1 MHSVL
6 ESVIF
11 ATYDGQPRPNAM
23 NGTLSSYAP
32 RFLPARLPRVC
43 VAIAVSNPAEMVQK
57 ADLIVRDN
65 SFIEFRL
72 DYLSKPGLGLAKL
85 KTFVEFHPEALIVAT
100 CRRVVT
106 GGRFRGSIAS
116 EIDVLAKA
124 ANLGCHLVDI
134 ELETA
139 ARMKP
144 ADFNRLRRSAN
155 LILSYH
161 DFRGTKKLEETFAK
175 MKQYPAD
182 FFKIVTTAN
191 SLYDNVVM
199 MKFLEKYSH
208 EHSMIGLCMGEQ
220 GVISRLLC
228 VRAGSQFTFAA
239 VNPGE
244 ETAPGQLT
252 ARVLRDTFRV
262 DQVDA
267 ATRVYGVAGDPVAH
281 SLSPV
286 MLNTAFRR
294 ENVNAVYLAL
304 HAKAMNDLLACV
316 RDIPIAGLS
325 ITMPYKEQILKHL
338 DKNDPWT
345 TKVGACNTVVRGQ
358 DGKLFGFNTDVNGV
372 VRPLELRIRLQG
384 ARILVL
390 GAGGAARAAV
400 FGLKERGADV
410 YILNRTSAPAQKLAR
425 QARAKVIN
433 RTMLKKLEFEVIIN
447 ATPAGMEGNR
457 DPLPITEQEMKA
469 RYFFE
474 MVYTPAETRMIKMAR
489 SRGIHVIPGSEMF
502 VQQGARQFEIW
513 TGKPAP
519 LIEMQRVVEH
529 ALAQQAAK
537 AAESK
542 NNGKRK

>member
-1 MHSVL
+1 
-6 ESVIF
+6 
-11 ATYDGQPRPNAM
+11 M

-43 VAIAVSNPAEMVQK
+43 VAIAASNPAEMVQK

-65 SFIEFRL
+65 PFIEFRL
-72 DYLSKPGLGLAKL
+72 DYLSKPALGLAKL

-100 CRRVVT
+100 CRRAVN
-106 GGRFRGSIAS
+106 GGKFRGSVAS
-116 EIDVLAKA
+116 QIDLLVKA
-124 ANLGCHLVDI
+124 ANIGCHLVDV

-139 ARMKP
+139 AHLKP
-144 ADFNRLRRSAN
+144 SDFNRLRRSAN

-175 MKQYPAD
+175 MKEYPSD
-182 FFKIVTTAN
+182 FIKVVTTAN

-208 EHSMIGLCMGEQ
+208 AHSLIGLCMGEQ
-220 GVISRLLC
+220 GVISRVLC
-228 VRAGSQFTFAA
+228 ARAGSQFTFAA
-239 VNPGE
+239 ANPGE

-252 ARVLRDTFRV
+252 ARTLRDTYRI

-267 ATRVYGVAGDPVAH
+267 ATRVYGVAGDPVAQ
-281 SLSPV
+281 SLSPA

-304 HAKAMNDLLACV
+304 HAKTMEDLMACV
-316 RDIPIAGLS
+316 KDIPIAGLS
-325 ITMPYKEQILKHL
+325 ITMPYKEQVLKHL
-338 DKNDPWT
+338 DKSDPWT
-345 TKVGACNTVVRGQ
+345 AKVGACNTLVRSQ
-358 DGKLFGFNTDVNGV
+358 DGNLYGFNTDVNGV
-372 VRPLELRIRLQG
+372 VRPLEIRIRLQG

-410 YILNRTSAPAQKLAR
+410 SILNRTAAAAQKLAK
-425 QARAKVIN
+425 QARAKAIN
-433 RTMLKKLEFEVIIN
+433 RTMLKKLEFDVIIN

-457 DPLPITEQEMKA
+457 DPLPLTEQEMKA
-469 RYFFE
+469 KYFFE
-474 MVYTPAETRMIKMAR
+474 MIYTPAETKMMKMAR
-489 SRGIHVIPGSEMF
+489 ARGMHVVPGSEMF

-519 LIEMQRVVEH
+519 LLDMQRVVDH
-529 ALAQQAAK
+529 ALAQQAAAK
-537 AAESK
+537 AAEAK
-542 NNGKRK
+542 NGKKGK

>member
-1 MHSVL
+1 
-6 ESVIF
+6 
-11 ATYDGQPRPNAM
+11 M
-23 NGTLSSYAP
+23 NRISSSYAP
-32 RFLPARLPRVC
+32 RFLPARLPRIC
-43 VAIAVSNPAEMVQK
+43 VAIAAGDAAEMVQK

-65 SFIEFRL
+65 PFIEFRL
-72 DYLSKPGLGLAKL
+72 DYLSKPTQALPKL
-85 KTFVEFHPEALIVAT
+85 KTFIEFHPEALIVAT
-100 CRRVVT
+100 CRRALN
-106 GGRFRGSIAS
+106 GGKFRGSAAS
-116 EIDVLAKA
+116 QVDALVKA
-124 ANLGCHLVDI
+124 ANLGCHLVDV

-139 ARMKP
+139 THLKP
-144 ADFNRLRRSAN
+144 QDFNRLRRSAS
-155 LILSYH
+155 LILSFH

-175 MKQYPAD
+175 MQQYPAD

-208 EHSMIGLCMGEQ
+208 SHSVIGLCMGEQ

-239 VNPGE
+239 ANPGE
-244 ETAPGQLT
+244 ETGPGQLT
-252 ARVLRDTFRV
+252 ARALRDTFRI

-281 SLSPV
+281 SLSPN

-304 HAKAMNDLLACV
+304 HAKSMDDLLACV

-325 ITMPYKEQILKHL
+325 ITMPYKEQILKYL
-338 DKNDPWT
+338 DKTDPWT
-345 TKVGACNTVVRGQ
+345 TKIGAANTLVRGQ

-372 VRPLELRIRLQG
+372 VRPLEIRMRLQG
-384 ARILVL
+384 AKILVL

-400 FGLKERGADV
+400 FGLKDRGAEV
-410 YILNRTSAPAQKLAR
+410 SILNRTPGPAQRLAK

-433 RTMLKKLEFEVIIN
+433 RTMLKKLDFDVIVN
-447 ATPAGMEGNR
+447 ATPVGMEGNR
-457 DPLPITEQEMKA
+457 DPLPISEHEMKA

-474 MVYTPAETRMIKMAR
+474 MVYIPAETRMIKMAR
-489 SRGIHVIPGSEMF
+489 ARGLHVIPGSEMF
-502 VQQGARQFEIW
+502 VQQGARQFETW

-519 LIEMQRVVEH
+519 ILEMQRVVEH
-529 ALAQQAAK
+529 ALAQQAAAK
-537 AAESK
+537 EAEA
-542 NNGKRK
+542 NGKRRK

>member
-1 MHSVL
+1 
-6 ESVIF
+6 
-11 ATYDGQPRPNAM
+11 M
-23 NGTLSSYAP
+23 NGTSSSYAP

-43 VAIAVSNPAEMVQK
+43 VAIAASNPVEMVQK

-65 SFIEFRL
+65 PFIEFRL
-72 DYLSKPGLGLAKL
+72 DYLSKPALGLAKL

-100 CRRVVT
+100 CRRAT
-106 GGRFRGSIAS
+106 AGGKFRGSIAS
-116 EIDVLAKA
+116 EVDLLVKA
-124 ANLGCHLVDI
+124 ATIGCHLVDV

-139 ARMKP
+139 AQLKTS
-144 ADFNRLRRSAN
+144 DFNRLRRSAN

-175 MKQYPAD
+175 MQQYPAD
-182 FFKIVTTAN
+182 FVKIVTTAN

-208 EHSMIGLCMGEQ
+208 SHSLIGLCMGEQ
-220 GVISRLLC
+220 GVISRVLC

-239 VNPGE
+239 ANPGE

-252 ARVLRDTFRV
+252 ARTLRDTYRI

-281 SLSPV
+281 SLSPA
-286 MLNTAFRR
+286 MLNAAFRR

-304 HAKAMNDLLACV
+304 HAKTMEDLMDCV
-316 RDIPIAGLS
+316 QDIPIAGLS
-325 ITMPYKEQILKHL
+325 ITMPYKEQILKQL
-338 DKNDPWT
+338 DKSDPWT
-345 TKVGACNTVVRGQ
+345 AKVGACNTLVRSQ
-358 DGKLFGFNTDVNGV
+358 DGNLYGFNTDVNGV
-372 VRPLELRIRLQG
+372 VRPLEIRIRLQG
-384 ARILVL
+384 IKVLVL

-400 FGLKERGADV
+400 FGLKERGAEV
-410 YILNRTSAPAQKLAR
+410 FILSRTAAAAQKLAK
-425 QARAKVIN
+425 QARAKAIN
-433 RTMLKKLEFEVIIN
+433 RTMLKKLEFDVIIN

-457 DPLPITEQEMKA
+457 DPLPLSEQEMKA
-469 RYFFE
+469 KYFFE
-474 MVYTPAETRMIKMAR
+474 MVYTPAETKMMKMAR
-489 SRGIHVIPGSEMF
+489 ARGIHVIPGAEMF

-519 LIEMQRVVEH
+519 LSEMQRVVDH

-537 AAESK
+537 AAENK
-542 NNGKRK
+542 NGKKGT